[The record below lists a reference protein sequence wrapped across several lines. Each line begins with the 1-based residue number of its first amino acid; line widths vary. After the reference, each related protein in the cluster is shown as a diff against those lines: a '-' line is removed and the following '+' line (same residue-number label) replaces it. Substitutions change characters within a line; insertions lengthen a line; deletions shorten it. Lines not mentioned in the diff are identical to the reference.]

1 MPPPGPTRSSGPAP
15 ESTPA
20 PPVSTS
26 QPGAAPQRTPEP
38 GSPEAL
44 MQSAGNAAVAGL
56 AEDGG
61 FRIAL
66 GRGIHFSAS
75 DLEGGRFDFGDDA
88 PQPVPGLRLRSFE
101 YRRSRGGT
109 LRADVQVPMVENV
122 RGGVQIRVDG
132 EGRPSFQGTVQAG
145 TRLGVFQNP
154 RLTLGIDEEGEV
166 SATLSV
172 APSDLTPRALRGR
185 LQVSGEGTV
194 RLARGRLSGS
204 AGFDLTYPELGTGR
218 LDLAFTEE
226 GELSGSGHVEVT
238 QPYLVGARAELA
250 VAEGNV
256 RTEVTIPAA
265 SLRPPIP
272 ALEVGGGSLRLAMD
286 NATPSGELQG
296 VQLRYAG
303 LGEAT
308 LDARIRDGIFTGGGS
323 LRVEITRV
331 AEVSGRVSYD
341 RQGRLTG
348 EVTIRSR
355 DFPESIPVRS
365 GSLTARLLA
374 DGNVDFSGQVRVSLG
389 PVGEGDLRGEWVEGR
404 LSLGTTIDLEIPGLE
419 RTRFTLDY
427 RDGEL
432 EGSGEAAVD
441 PARLNGIGGSARVE
455 YRDQRW
461 AGDTELA
468 YEADDGKLRGR
479 VRINVRQG
487 DDGALHISGGGDVTA
502 RIAPRL
508 EGTLALVIHEDGT
521 IDLSGAIT
529 VTEPLQLFPEWRQER
544 ELFRISKN
552 IPLWAILVAV
562 IRVRGGVR
570 AGVGPGVFRDIRVEG
585 EYTVGADDSEPSLSI
600 SGEMYIPAF
609 VEAYVAFGAGLGV
622 SVVLGSLTGGIEG
635 VASAGIYG
643 AVSVVPV
650 LSYRDGDYAIEGTAT
665 LAAGARLKVGLNAWA
680 EIEAF
685 WVTVWERTWRLSEWV
700 WNVGPDLALQARMQ
714 YTFGNPEPPS
724 IEFSTE
730 DIDSER
736 LIRDAMPKDGPAG
749 SGAREAL
756 QNRAEW
762 QGELQRQGRDAGTVP
777 SDLASQASEA
787 DPVPEAP
794 PRPPSGPQQGE
805 GGTGPGGGGAPGP
818 GSTAAS
824 ATEAPSDATLDAG
837 EGERALQEVATPPTG
852 SESTV
857 TDAEIPNATDPRYPT
872 PVSLATLDEPPAPM
886 PRTHDQQRE
895 DVEAAARV
903 VELAAAQGED
913 TEALAA
919 YFPAIRQRFQLASVA
934 FQEVGGQIQVHL
946 AANPLETVAIPGE
959 VMKGSG
965 IGGWVTEI
973 RLHAGSLPGAPADAP
988 QVGLLME
995 APKLG
1000 PDHPQGSPP
1009 GSGHDGLMAL
1019 LAAPGS
1025 GVSAESGYIRGHLLN
1040 DNLGGP
1046 GTPENLFPITSNA
1059 NAQHLSGVERQVKE
1073 WVNDERYWVD
1083 YRVEVQV
1090 NQVDLSHPAAD
1101 RTLNRI
1107 DAAFLCTASLLTT
1120 DGRKVRTRTATVRS
1134 TYQARE
1140 EAEVEEQDFPGMG
1153 EARQD
1158 KGGPAPLLSTR
1169 HRSSEATL
1177 DPALFQA
1184 LREARLTLGW
1194 TEVRERIG
1202 ATPGVGDLLAGTLL
1216 KAYGNAITNEN
1227 TDQSGQLSA
1236 QERAHLSRLRTLAPE
1251 IIRRLREG

>member
-1 MPPPGPTRSSGPAP
+1 MRGSEPAAR
-15 ESTPA
+15 TA
-20 PPVSTS
+20 
-26 QPGAAPQRTPEP
+26 RTPEP

-44 MQSAGNAAVAGL
+44 MAAAGNAAVAGL
-56 AEDGG
+56 AEDGS
-61 FRIAL
+61 FRVDL

-101 YRRSRGGT
+101 YRRNRGGT
-109 LRADVQVPMVENV
+109 LRADLHVPLVENV

-132 EGRPSFQGTVQAG
+132 EGRPSFQGTVEAG
-145 TRLGVFQNP
+145 TRLGVFQDP
-154 RLTLGIDEEGEV
+154 RITLRIDEDRNISG
-166 SATLSV
+166 TLSV
-172 APSDLTPRALRGR
+172 GPSQLTPRALRGR
-185 LQVSGEGTV
+185 LEVTGEGTIH
-194 RLARGRLSGS
+194 LAEGRLSGS
-204 AGFDLTYPELGTGR
+204 AGFHLTYPELGSGR
-218 LDLAFTEE
+218 LDLAFTES
-226 GELSGSGHVEVT
+226 GQLSGSGHLEVT
-238 QPYLVGARAELA
+238 QPYLAGARAELA
-250 VAEGNV
+250 VEEGNV
-256 RTEVTIPAA
+256 SAEVTIPAA

-272 ALEVGGGSLRLAMD
+272 ALEITGGSVRLAMA
-286 NATPSGELQG
+286 NTTPSGELQG
-296 VQLRYAG
+296 VELRYAG
-303 LGEAT
+303 LGHAT
-308 LDARIRDGIFTGGGS
+308 LDARIQDGVFTGGGS
-323 LRVEITRV
+323 LRVEISQV

-341 RQGRLTG
+341 RQGRLSG
-348 EVTIRSR
+348 EVTLRSR
-355 DFPESIPVRS
+355 DFPESLPVRS
-365 GSLTARLLA
+365 GSLTARLRP
-374 DGNVDFSGQVRVSLG
+374 DGSVDFSGQVGVSLG
-389 PVGEGDLRGEWVEGR
+389 PAGTGELRGEWVEGR

-427 RDGEL
+427 RNGEL
-432 EGSGEAAVD
+432 EGEGEAAVD
-441 PARLNGIGGSARVE
+441 PARLQGIGGSARVQ
-455 YRDQRW
+455 YRNQLW
-461 AGDTELA
+461 AGETELA
-468 YEADDGKLRGR
+468 YEADDGKLSGR
-479 VRINVRQG
+479 VRIAVRQG
-487 DDGALHISGGGDVTA
+487 DDGALHLSGGGDVTA

-508 EGTLALVIHEDGT
+508 EGTLQLVIHEDGT

-529 VTEPLQLFPEWRQER
+529 VTEPLELFPEWRQDR
-544 ELFRISKN
+544 ELFRISRN

-585 EYTVGADDSEPSLSI
+585 EYTVGADESEPSLSI

-680 EIEAF
+680 EIEAL
-685 WVTVWERTWRLSEWV
+685 WITVWERTWHLAEWV

-724 IEFSTE
+724 IEFSTD
-730 DIDSER
+730 DIDAER
-736 LIRDAMPKDGPAG
+736 LIQDAMPKDGPPG

-762 QGELQRQGRDAGTVP
+762 QGDLERQGREAGTVP
-777 SDLASQASEA
+777 AELEQQAAGTESPP
-787 DPVPEAP
+787 DAP
-794 PRPPSGPQQGE
+794 PRPPSPPRQGE
-805 GGTGPGGGGAPGP
+805 AGGAPGGGGTGGP
-818 GSTAAS
+818 
-824 ATEAPSDATLDAG
+824 EAPSSDAATL
-837 EGERALQEVATPPTG
+837 EGEDGARALEEAASRPTG
-852 SESTV
+852 SEVTV
-857 TDAEIPNATDPRYPT
+857 TEGEIPTAGEPRYPG
-872 PVSLATLDEPPAPM
+872 PVTLAILDEPPAPM
-886 PRTHDQQRE
+886 PRTHEQQRE

-903 VELAAAQGED
+903 VELAAAQVDD
-913 TEALAA
+913 TEGLAA
-919 YFPAIRQRFQLASVA
+919 YFPAIRRRFQLAVVA
-934 FQEVGGQIQVHL
+934 FQEMGGQIRVQL
-946 AANPLETVAIPGE
+946 SANPEETVAIPGE

-973 RLHAGSLPGAPADAP
+973 RPHAGRLPGAPSDAP
-988 QVGLLME
+988 QVGLRME
-995 APKLG
+995 APRLG

-1083 YRVEVQV
+1083 YRVEVRV
-1090 NQVDLSHPAAD
+1090 DHVDLSHPAAD
-1101 RTLNRI
+1101 RTLNRM

-1120 DGRKVRTRTATVRS
+1120 DNRKVRTRSATVLS
-1134 TYQARE
+1134 TYHVPQSADVADEEFLPME
-1140 EAEVEEQDFPGMG
+1140 EARRD
-1153 EARQD
+1153 A
-1158 KGGPAPLLSTR
+1158 GGPDPLLSTR
-1169 HRSSEATL
+1169 HGSSESVL
-1177 DPALFQA
+1177 DPGLYDA
-1184 LREARLTLGW
+1184 LREARFTRGW
-1194 TEVRERIG
+1194 TEIRERIEG
-1202 ATPGVGDLLAGTLL
+1202 TPGVGEILASTLL
-1216 KAYGNAITNEN
+1216 KAYGNAMGNGN
-1227 TDQSGQLSA
+1227 TDQSSRLNA
-1236 QERAHLSRLRTLAPE
+1236 QERTHLSRLRTLAPA